1 MTDQRDRHDESF
13 QTDETRYHQELEEE
27 VQRRHEAAE
36 RLKRDPLPAPSE
48 D

>member
-13 QTDETRYHQELEEE
+13 QTDKTRYDRELEEE
-27 VQRRHEAAE
+27 MRLRHEAAE
-36 RLKRDPLPAPSE
+36 RLKRDPLPAPTE